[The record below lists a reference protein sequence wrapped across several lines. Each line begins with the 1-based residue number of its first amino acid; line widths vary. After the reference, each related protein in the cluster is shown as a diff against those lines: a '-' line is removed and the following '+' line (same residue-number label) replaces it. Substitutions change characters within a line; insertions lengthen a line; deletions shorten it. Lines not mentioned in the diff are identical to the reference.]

1 MHPEGHRFI
10 SATQAEIVNRQIRC
24 NSDWAFVILKEG
36 DKICQRCYE
45 ALPNVL
51 DDSFDLEAMD
61 IASEDEMEK
70 IDSPC
75 REESILAKQAAKE
88 ELNAVF
94 QLLNMEKIRD
104 ERVFFC

>member
-1 MHPEGHRFI
+1 MHPEGRRLI
-10 SATQAEIVNRQIRC
+10 STTQAEILNSQIRC
-24 NSDWAFVILKEG
+24 NSDRAFVILKEG
-36 DKICQRCYE
+36 DKMCQRCYE

-51 DDSFDLEAMD
+51 DDSFDLGATD
-61 IASEDEMEK
+61 IPFEDEMEK

-94 QLLNMEKIRD
+94 QLLNMEQIRD
-104 ERVFFC
+104 E